1 MNDLDIDPIKQ
12 ELLGE
17 TSKIAWKELQVFFA
31 GGTAVYISEELDLIE
46 VASCFVEDN
55 KTMVS
60 KWMKDSQVM
69 PVSDDQARN
78 WYKRDATVWAI
89 VVKPWVLV
97 QPLK

>member
-12 ELLGE
+12 ELLCE

-31 GGTAVYISEELDLIE
+31 GGTAVYISEELNLIE

-55 KTMVS
+55 KAMVS
-60 KWMKDSQVM
+60 KWMNHNQVM
-69 PVSDDQARN
+69 PVSDNQARN
-78 WYKRDATVWAI
+78 WYNHDAMVWAI